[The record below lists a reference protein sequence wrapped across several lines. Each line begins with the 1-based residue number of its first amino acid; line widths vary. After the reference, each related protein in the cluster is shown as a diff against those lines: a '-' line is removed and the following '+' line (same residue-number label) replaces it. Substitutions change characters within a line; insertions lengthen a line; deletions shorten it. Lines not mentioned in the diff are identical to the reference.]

1 MDLSSLNVAPADLIP
16 LAIQLGQALV
26 TFLVGYAI
34 ATWAGRL
41 AIAALQRSHVDAAL
55 AAFLGM
61 VLRYAI
67 LFATL
72 IATADALGFDTA
84 SALAIFASAGI
95 AVGLALQ
102 GSLGQIAS
110 GVMIL
115 FNHPFTIGDFVE
127 AGGTQGTVKNIG
139 LFNTEITTLEGI
151 KKYVPNSS
159 ITGGTITNFN
169 VPVRRGTIAVGV
181 DYGSDIQQ
189 VRAVLESAVATVDT
203 VLKDPAHAIVFV
215 DLGGSSLDW
224 QVRVWATAENYW
236 PTLEAV
242 RTAVY
247 DKLNEAG
254 IGIPFPQMDV
264 HLDGKLGE

>member
-1 MDLSSLNVAPADLIP
+1 MTIDTAQLVPY
-16 LAIQLGQALV
+16 AIQAGQALL
-26 TFLVGYAI
+26 TFLVGYWI
-34 ATWAGRL
+34 AGWAGRL
-41 AIAALQRSHVDAAL
+41 TRNGLERYKVDAAL
-55 AAFLGM
+55 AQFLGM

-67 LFATL
+67 IFATL
-72 IATADALGFDTA
+72 IATADALGFDTN

-102 GSLGQIAS
+102 GSLGHIAS

-127 AGGTQGTVKNIG
+127 AGGEAGTIKNIG
-139 LFNTEITTLEGI
+139 LFATEIETLEGI
-151 KKYVPNSS
+151 RKFVPNSA
-159 ITGGTITNFN
+159 ITGGTITNYN
-169 VPVRRGTIAVGV
+169 VAIRRNTIAVGV

-189 VRAVLESAVATVDT
+189 VRAVLQAAVDSVPT
-203 VLKDPAHAIVFV
+203 VLKDPAPAVVFV
-215 DLGGSSLDW
+215 DMGASSLDW
-224 QVRVWATAENYW
+224 QVRVWAKNDDFW
-236 PTLEAV
+236 PTTEAV

-264 HLDGKLGE
+264 HVDGKLGD